1 MPRPSGPYR
10 ETFVIERPIRTRNSA
25 GATVETW
32 EPVGRICG
40 SYEAMA
46 YYQNEGRRTIQAMIY
61 TRYTE
66 AIRGDMRLRWSS
78 RSDRILYVSSIV
90 EKGNREDLELT
101 VEEVA
106 A

>member
-10 ETFVIERPIRTRNSA
+10 ETFVIERPVRTRNSA

-32 EPVGRICG
+32 EQVESVFG
-40 SYEAMA
+40 SYEATS
-46 YYQNEGRRTIQAMIY
+46 YYQNEGRRTIQAIIY
-61 TRYTE
+61 TRYTD
-66 AIRGDMRLRWSS
+66 AIRGDMRLRWTS
-78 RSDRILYVSSIV
+78 RNDRLLYVSSIV
-90 EKGNREDLELT
+90 EQGHREDLELT